1 MPIKKKMSNLM
12 GVSVPLVS
20 LIESGSFLSSLFF
33 ALIFIKK
40 KKISIFFLLLEFLF
54 NVTYFCSYVHKTLL
68 ALS

>member
-40 KKISIFFLLLEFLF
+40 ILYFFLLLEFLF
-54 NVTYFCSYVHKTLL
+54 DVTYFCSYVHKTLL